1 LKYKLKENIVL
12 PILIIE
18 ARFYSDLAD
27 MLKSS
32 AEAVL
37 RAHKYGYEIISV
49 PGCFEL
55 PSAAAMAISS
65 RHYSG
70 IIALGCVIRG
80 ETSHYDVVCN
90 ETARGLNE
98 LAIKNLF
105 PLGFGVITAED
116 KSQAYVR
123 ADVLQK
129 DMGGKAAKA
138 CVEML
143 AHRAKF
149 CS

>member
-1 LKYKLKENIVL
+1 ML

-27 MLKSS
+27 MLKHS
-32 AEAVL
+32 AEEVL
-37 RAHKYGYEIISV
+37 RAHNYSYETISV

-55 PSAAAMAISS
+55 PAAASMAISS
-65 RHYSG
+65 ARYSG

-90 ETARGLNE
+90 ETARGLND

-105 PLGFGVITAED
+105 PLGFGVITAEN
-116 KSQAYVR
+116 KAQAYVR
-123 ADVLQK
+123 ADSQQK

-143 AHRAKF
+143 AHRTKF